1 MNINPEYLARFRAV
15 IVGLDNA
22 PDYATLQFLIGEL
35 EELEQALLADRARP
49 CGCKPN
55 EFACSEAHAKDMSA

>member
-22 PDYATLQFLIGEL
+22 PRLCHPAILDW
-35 EELEQALLADRARP
+35 
-49 CGCKPN
+49 
-55 EFACSEAHAKDMSA
+55 

>member
-15 IVGLDNA
+15 IVGLDSA

-35 EELEQALLADRARP
+35 EELEQALLTEN
-49 CGCKPN
+49 N
-55 EFACSEAHAKDMSA
+55 EVSA

>member
-35 EELEQALLADRARP
+35 EELEQTLLASHALDCNCAT
-49 CGCKPN
+49 
-55 EFACSEAHAKDMSA
+55 CSDHASIDEVSA